1 MSPYFITKDGEGEHN
16 YSKCQQVFQR
26 QILYSK
32 GGEIMQFHLTKK
44 RCDFSMYFTNMA
56 AIFLAPGTFHI
67 PHLKQIPLLHTM
79 KNNLSS
85 RKTCG
90 FRSKKKK
97 KEEKMWRKL
106 VSRGLSKTDL
116 WIYSNIS
123 IYSSNPSQSSTFPK
137 IIHFFLL
144 LWMKFHQK

>member
-97 KEEKMWRKL
+97 KRGENVEEAGFKGL
-106 VSRGLSKTDL
+106 VQDRSV
-116 WIYSNIS
+116 NIQQYFYLFLKS
-123 IYSSNPSQSSTFPK
+123 LP
-137 IIHFFLL
+137 IINLP
-144 LWMKFHQK
+144 